1 MDEEILTGGNMNAVV
16 RVGDTVRRPAGAW
29 TPTVHRL
36 LRHAR
41 ERGVNWAPVP
51 YGYDEVGREVLSFIE
66 GDIPHEMPEW
76 VWSSVVLTD
85 IAQALRQ
92 WHDATSRFDRVG
104 AVWNFDAHEPGE
116 VICHNDFA
124 PYNCVFRDGR
134 FAGAIDFDLCSP
146 GPRLWDIAYTAYR
159 YVPLMP
165 PANADVA
172 DGDHP
177 ERSPFA
183 VTEMCSRLDTFLGAY
198 AAGSVSLRYD
208 RAEVFGMAIQR
219 LFAIAAWTTSH
230 VERTGNTAL
239 QKHAQMYRAHA
250 RWIDN
255 DLSPSQARAEGDEE
269 LV

>member
-1 MDEEILTGGNMNAVV
+1 MDEEVLTGGHVNTVV

-41 ERGVNWAPVP
+41 ERGVTWAPVP
-51 YGYDEVGREVLSFIE
+51 YGYDEVGREVVSFIS
-66 GDIPHEMPEW
+66 GDVPHEMAEW

-85 IAQALRQ
+85 VARALRQ
-92 WHDATSRFDRVG
+92 WHDATSQFDRGG
-104 AVWNFDAHEPGE
+104 AVWNLDAREPGE

-134 FAGAIDFDLCSP
+134 FVGAIDFDLCSP

-165 PANADVA
+165 PTNADVA
-172 DGDHP
+172 DGDHR
-177 ERSPFA
+177 ERSRFE
-183 VTEMCSRLDTFLGAY
+183 VTEMCSRLDTFLAAY
-198 AAGSVSLRYD
+198 AAGSVAVRYSH
-208 RAEVFGMAIQR
+208 AEVFGMAIER
-219 LFAIAAWTTSH
+219 LFAIAAWTSNH
-230 VERTGNTAL
+230 VAKTGNTSL

-250 RWIDN
+250 QWID
-255 DLSPSQARAEGDEE
+255 DELCLSRSARARHYLSP
-269 LV
+269 